1 MSPDGDKKKE
11 SVMNQK
17 SVVVTSRL
25 LAIGAVALLLS
36 VPSAGFA
43 KAVAKGPATKGTTVR
58 VELTESEKATLGFM
72 REEEKVARDAYLYL
86 FGVWGDKAFSNIAK
100 SEQTHMD
107 ALSKLLVKYGI
118 PDPVANLGVGQFS
131 TPEFQEMYNEL
142 IKMGS
147 VSLIEETDIA
157 DLAVALSETK
167 VKDLT
172 TVYTNLLR
180 GSQKHLAAFTYYLT
194 LQDIEQ

>member
-1 MSPDGDKKKE
+1 
-11 SVMNQK
+11 MNKK

-25 LAIGAVALLLS
+25 LAIGAVALMLS
-36 VPSAGFA
+36 VPTAGFA
-43 KAVAKGPATKGTTVR
+43 KGVAKGPATKGTTVR
-58 VELTESEKATLGFM
+58 VELTESEKASLGFM

-86 FGVWGDKAFSNIAK
+86 FGVWGEKAFSNIAK

-107 ALSKLLVKYGI
+107 ALGKLLAKYGI
-118 PDPVANLGVGQFS
+118 PDPVATLGVGQFS
-131 TPEFQEMYNEL
+131 KPEFQEMYNEL
-142 IKMGS
+142 IKIGS
-147 VSLIEETDIA
+147 VSLIDALAVGVLIEETDIA
-157 DLAVALSETK
+157 DLNVALSETK

-194 LQDIEQ
+194 LQDIGE